1 MSKIQSRAILTFL
14 KSALSF
20 KLLPLFGFFFILAF
34 SLEAKLTP
42 RESIFKKET
51 VSKKET
57 WQRLLYY
64 KESFLGGPKSLVDA
78 PEFFFSKNGKDNPLS
93 ELEANIK
100 AFKDPKAFLTRV
112 NNKFHPQCL
121 FPARYQ
127 FLKTHLKEEGFVD
140 QKCPQFNNWFE
151 SLNTKSISMVYSSSY
166 ANNPASMFG
175 HTMLK
180 FNQYPIHDKSKDM
193 MNYAVTFSAQ
203 VPDEDLAFAF
213 AFKGLLGFYNG
224 TFSLTPYYTKINEYN
239 NLESRDLWEY
249 EFDFSQEEVDFFV
262 KHIWEMYANSYLDY
276 YFTDENCS
284 SVLFESLGVLR
295 PNLLKQKNNLVY
307 VLPTEIIK
315 YLNNEPGLVKKRA
328 ARPSLRRSLIQKYNR
343 LASSK
348 KDHFK
353 ELLNGMK
360 EYKDEEYTES
370 LSTFVT
376 YLNYQK
382 NKFKHK
388 FPKEEKAKYR
398 KALIAL
404 AQKDETDSFR
414 PKLTVTKKNRP
425 DLYHLPSYVGIGAF
439 QSENGV
445 KSLISAKF
453 GYHDFLDGAIGP
465 ENFNQLDLF
474 HFTGLYDFKNKS
486 LELEKAEL
494 YNLKSIYDYNFL
506 DPQLSWFINGG
517 VYKIRELNLDD
528 HKFEFN
534 IGVGFS
540 KILGQNK
547 NFLLSFLGGLNMEL
561 SDHFEKGYKAGPNL
575 EFLTSY
581 DFDFMRSFLKYNV
594 KADLLVKKTRYYYST
609 LELGVSKK
617 FKTHNQIRYFVESN
631 SQNRS
636 FKLGDFRHYINVI
649 HQF

>member
-1 MSKIQSRAILTFL
+1 MLKMQLRAILTFQ
-14 KSALSF
+14 KNALSF
-20 KLLPLFGFFFILAF
+20 NLVPLICFFFLLAS
-34 SLEAKLTP
+34 SLEAKLAP
-42 RESIFKKET
+42 RENIFKKESI
-51 VSKKET
+51 SKKET
-57 WQRLLYY
+57 WRRLLYY
-64 KESFLGGPKSLVDA
+64 KPSLWGGPKSLVDA
-78 PEFFFSKNGKDNPLS
+78 PEFFFAKDGKYNSLS
-93 ELEANIK
+93 ELKANIK
-100 AFKDPKAFLTRV
+100 AFKNPKAFLTRV
-112 NNKFHPQCL
+112 NNQFHAQCL

-127 FLKTHLKEEGFVD
+127 FLKTHFKEEGFID
-140 QKCPQFNNWFE
+140 QNCPQFNNWFK

-203 VPDEDLAFAF
+203 VPDEDLSFAF

-284 SVLFESLGVLR
+284 SVLFESLGVIR
-295 PNLLKQKNNLVY
+295 PNLLKHKKNLVY

-315 YLNNEPGLVKKRA
+315 YLNNEPGLVKKRI
-328 ARPSLRRSLIQKYNR
+328 ARPSLRRSLVQKYNR
-343 LASSK
+343 LASTK

-353 ELLNGMK
+353 ELLKGVK
-360 EYKDEEYTES
+360 DYKDEEYTES

-382 NKFKHK
+382 NKYKHK
-388 FPKEEKAKYR
+388 FPKKDKIKYR

-404 AQKDETDSFR
+404 AQKDEIDSFK
-414 PKLTVTKKNRP
+414 PNLTVTKKNRP

-439 QSENGV
+439 QSETGV

-453 GYHDFLDGAIGP
+453 GYHDFLDDSIGP
-465 ENFNQLDLF
+465 ESFNQLDLF
-474 HFTGLYDFKNKS
+474 HFTGLYDFKNKK

-506 DPQLSWFINGG
+506 DPQLSWYVNGG
-517 VYKIRELNLDD
+517 VYKIRELNLND

-534 IGVGFS
+534 LGVGFS
-540 KILGQNK
+540 KILGENK
-547 NFLLSFLGGLNMEL
+547 NILLSFLGGLNMEL
-561 SDHFEKGYKAGPNL
+561 SEHFEKGYKVGPNL
-575 EFLTSY
+575 EFLTS
-581 DFDFMRSFLKYNV
+581 FDFNFVRSFLKYNV
-594 KADLLVKKTRYYYST
+594 KADLLKKKTKSYYST
-609 LELGVSKK
+609 LELGLSKK
-617 FKTHNQIRYFVESN
+617 FKTHNQIRYFIESN

-636 FKLGDFRHYINVI
+636 FKLDDFRHYVNII

>member
-14 KSALSF
+14 KSVLSF
-20 KLLPLFGFFFILAF
+20 KLIPLFGFFFLLAF

-42 RESIFKKET
+42 RENIFKKET

-388 FPKEEKAKYR
+388 FPKEDKAKYR

-404 AQKDETDSFR
+404 AQKDEIDSFR

-494 YNLKSIYDYNFL
+494 YNLKSIYNYNFL
-506 DPQLSWFINGG
+506 DPQLSWYVNGG

-547 NFLLSFLGGLNMEL
+547 NFLLSFLGGLNVEL
-561 SDHFEKGYKAGPNL
+561 SDHFEKGHKVGPNL

-617 FKTHNQIRYFVESN
+617 FKTHNQVRYFVESN

>member
-1 MSKIQSRAILTFL
+1 MLKRQSRAILTSL
-14 KSALSF
+14 KSALLSKNF
-20 KLLPLFGFFFILAF
+20 PLLSLFFLLAS
-34 SLEAKLTP
+34 SLEAKLPP
-42 RESIFKKET
+42 RDSLFKKEV

-57 WQRLLYY
+57 WRRLLYY
-64 KESFLGGPKSLVDA
+64 KQGLFGGLKSLVDA
-78 PEFFFSKNGKDNPLS
+78 SEFFFSKKGKENPLL
-93 ELEANIK
+93 ELEATIK
-100 AFKDPKAFLTRV
+100 AFKDPKASLTRV

-127 FLKTHLKEEGFVD
+127 FLKTHLKDEGFVD
-140 QKCPQFNNWFE
+140 QKCPQFNNWFK
-151 SLNTKSISMVYSSSY
+151 SLNTKSVSIVYSSSY

-180 FNQYPIHDKSKDM
+180 FNQYPITDKSKDM

-213 AFKGLLGFYNG
+213 AFKGVLGFYKG
-224 TFSLTPYYTKINEYN
+224 TFSLTPFYTKINEYN

-249 EFDFSQEEVDFFV
+249 EFDFNQDEVDFFV
-262 KHIWEMYANSYLDY
+262 KHIWEMYANSYMDY

-284 SVLFESLGVLR
+284 SVLFESLSVLR
-295 PNLLKQKNNLVY
+295 PNLLNHKKNTVY

-315 YLNNEPGLVKKRA
+315 YINREPGLIKRKV
-328 ARPSLRRSLIQKYNR
+328 ARPSLRRTLLQKYNR

-348 KDHFK
+348 KNHFK
-353 ELLNGMK
+353 DLFEGV
-360 EYKDEEYTES
+360 KDSREEEYTES

-388 FPKEEKAKYR
+388 FPKEEKLKYR

-404 AQKDETDSFR
+404 SKKEEVDSFR
-414 PKLTVTKKNRP
+414 PTLKVTKRNRP
-425 DLYHLPSYVGIGAF
+425 DFYHLPSYVGLGAF
-439 QSENGV
+439 QTESGV

-453 GYHDFLDGAIGP
+453 GYHDFLDNAIGP

-474 HFTGLYDFKNKS
+474 HITGLYDFKEKN
-486 LELEKAEL
+486 LELEKLEL

-540 KILGQNK
+540 KIFGK
-547 NFLLSFLGGLNMEL
+547 EDNFLLSFLSGLNIEL

-581 DFDFMRSFLKYNV
+581 DFNFMRSFLKYNV
-594 KADLLVKKTRYYYST
+594 KMDVLKKATKYYYST
-609 LELGVSKK
+609 LEFGLSKK
-617 FKTHNQIRYFVESN
+617 LKHNNQIRYFIESN
-631 SQNRS
+631 SKNRR
-636 FKLGDFRHYINVI
+636 FQLTDYRHYLNVV